1 MEEDN
6 LFTRIKRGWNAFRNQ
21 DIKYYNHGQSSSYR
35 PDRFRMNRG
44 NERSLV
50 NSIINRIAVDA
61 ASIEMIHVR
70 VDEDGQYQE
79 TIKSSLNTRLT
90 LDANLDQT
98 GRAFIQDVVTS
109 MLDDGSVAIVP
120 VDTNIDPILSNSF
133 TIESMRV
140 GKILEW
146 FPMDIRARVYDERSG
161 KLKDILVPKRTT
173 AIIENPFYSVMNEP
187 NSTLQRLVRKL
198 NILDVIDEQS
208 GSGKLDIII
217 QVPYVIKGTTKT
229 EQSERRR
236 SEIEAQLHDSKYG
249 IAYVDA
255 TEKVIQLN
263 RPVENNLMA
272 QIKFLTEMLYSQL
285 GMTLGI
291 LDGSATSETLL
302 NYQNRIIEPV
312 LASIKDEIIR
322 KFLSKTARSQGQTI
336 MIFQDPFK
344 MIPIDKLA
352 DIADTFTRNE
362 ITSSNEIRGKLGMKP
377 SKAPGANDL
386 RNKNLNP
393 PTGSEPAVD
402 NTKSNSNDSKTK
414 EVDKNGRL

>member
-1 MEEDN
+1 MEDEG
-6 LFTRIKRGWNAFRNQ
+6 LFSRIRKAWNVFTNQ
-21 DIKYYNHGQSSSYR
+21 EITYSNKGQSSSYR

-61 ASIEMIHVR
+61 ASIEMIHAK
-70 VDEDGQYQE
+70 VDENDQYQE
-79 TIKSSLNTRLT
+79 TIKSSLNNCLT
-90 LDANLDQT
+90 LDANIDQT

-120 VDTNIDPILSNSF
+120 IDTNIDPELSSSF
-133 TIESMRV
+133 IIGSMRV

-146 FPMDIRARVYDERSG
+146 FPMHIRARVYDEKSG
-161 KLKDILVPKRTT
+161 RLKDITVPKRTT

-208 GSGKLDIII
+208 GSGKLDIIV
-217 QVPYVIKGTTKT
+217 QVPYVIKGATKIAQA
-229 EQSERRR
+229 EDRRK
-236 SEIEAQLHDSKYG
+236 EIETQLHDSKYG
-249 IAYVDA
+249 IAYIDA

-291 LDGSATSETLL
+291 LDGSATQETLL

-312 LASIKDEIIR
+312 LAPIRDEITR
-322 KFLSKTARSQGQTI
+322 KFLSKTARTQGQTI

-344 MIPIDKLA
+344 MIPLDKLA
-352 DIADTFTRNE
+352 EIADKFTRNE
-362 ITSSNEIRGKLGMKP
+362 IMTSNEMRGKIGMKP
-377 SKAPGANDL
+377 SKAPGADEL
-386 RNKNLNP
+386 RNKNLNR
-393 PTGSEPAVD
+393 PTGSPSIAKDTNQD
-402 NTKSNSNDSKTK
+402 NSKVK
-414 EVDKNGRL
+414 EVS